1 MATSINH
8 DQMGS
13 VYGFQSIHI
22 KKWGLKHVLDTSIY
36 DSKSCCEKAMLI
48 SMYWTKQTV
57 FAKKC
62 QWRILLLMR
71 TMKEMLVI

>member
-1 MATSINH
+1 MSTRYLMATSINH

-36 DSKSCCEKAMLI
+36 DSKVAVR
-48 SMYWTKQTV
+48 KQCLYLCTGPNKQCLRSNV
-57 FAKKC
+57 SGGY
-62 QWRILLLMR
+62 LY
-71 TMKEMLVI
+71 